1 MIESKSIGRRS
12 FLLANHI
19 FLAILAFLCLFPL
32 IHVLAVSLSSSV
44 AASAGK
50 VTLWPVGWNLS
61 AYKFVLNK
69 EAFLLSFGVS
79 VKRVLLGTVL
89 NMLMVLITAY
99 PLSKEAAI
107 FKWRTFYAWY
117 FLVTILFSGG
127 LIPAYMT
134 VKMTGLI
141 DSIWALILPGIVP
154 VTSVILMLNFF
165 RGLPKEL
172 EESAYIDGAGPF
184 RTLWSIYIPL
194 SAPAIATLTLFS
206 MVGHWNS
213 WFDGIIYMN
222 LPEHYPLQSY
232 LRTVLID
239 KTLTAASAA
248 EAELMKILSNRTINA
263 AQIFLGALPILMVY
277 PFLQKFFIKGIVVGS
292 VKE

>member
-1 MIESKSIGRRS
+1 MVESKSIGRRA
-12 FLLANHI
+12 FLIANYI
-19 FLAILAFLCLFPL
+19 FLALLAFLCLFPL
-32 IHVLAVSLSSSV
+32 IHVLAVSFSSSV

-69 EAFLLSFGVS
+69 EAFLVSFGVS
-79 VKRVLLGTVL
+79 MKRVLLGTAL
-89 NMLMVLITAY
+89 NMLMVLMTAY
-99 PLSKEAAI
+99 PLSKEASS

-117 FLVTILFSGG
+117 FLITILFSGG
-127 LIPAYMT
+127 LIPAFMT
-134 VKMTGLI
+134 VKTTGLI

-206 MVGHWNS
+206 MVGHWNA

-222 LPEHYPLQSY
+222 MPEHYPLQSY

-239 KTLTAASAA
+239 KSLTAANAA
-248 EAELMKILSNRTINA
+248 EAEMMKVLSNRTINA

-277 PFLQKFFIKGIVVGS
+277 PFLQKFFINGIVVGS

>member
-1 MIESKSIGRRS
+1 LVESKSIGRRS
-12 FLLANHI
+12 FLIVNYI
-19 FLAILAFLCLFPL
+19 FLALLAFLCLFPL
-32 IHVLAVSLSSSV
+32 IHVLAVSFSSSV

-69 EAFLLSFGVS
+69 EAFLVSFGVS
-79 VKRVLLGTVL
+79 IKRVLLGTTL
-89 NMLMVLITAY
+89 SMLMVLITAY
-99 PLSKEAAI
+99 PLSKEAST

-117 FLVTILFSGG
+117 FLITILFSGG

-222 LPEHYPLQSY
+222 MPEHYPLQSY

-239 KTLTAASAA
+239 KSLSAANAA
-248 EAELMKILSNRTINA
+248 EAEMMKVLSNRTINA
-263 AQIFLGALPILMVY
+263 AQIFLGAVPILMVY
-277 PFLQKFFIKGIVVGS
+277 PFLQRFFINGIVVGS